1 MKTNKFLVAGA
12 AAALLLVSLGNTSR
26 AGDKPTIT
34 KPCVN
39 CHKAKDDVVRGKLT
53 NLSNKAGTLQINVGK
68 NPWLF
73 RFDEGT
79 ALKNVEA
86 IKKLK
91 KDKETA
97 VTFAEKDGKLYAV
110 QIAAKPVFK
119 VPADQLVD
127 TGYMLKLIEKSPA
140 EGNYVIVDARPG
152 PKYHE
157 GHIKN
162 AVSMPLPA
170 FDKMKDKVLPAEKDK
185 VIVFYCGGVT

>member
-1 MKTNKFLVAGA
+1 MNMSKLLAAGA
-12 AAALLLVSLGNTSR
+12 AAALLLYGGGGAL
-26 AGDKPTIT
+26 AGDKPTVT

-39 CHKAKDDVVRGKLT
+39 CHTAKDDVVRGRLS
-53 NLSNKAGTLQINVGK
+53 NLSSKASTLQVSVGEET
-68 NPWLF
+68 WFF
-73 RFDEGT
+73 RFDDAT

-91 KDKETA
+91 KDGETA

-110 QIAAKPVFK
+110 QIAVKPVFK
-119 VPADQLVD
+119 VPEDQLVD
-127 TGYMLKLIEKSPA
+127 TDYVLKLIEKSPA
-140 EGNYVIVDARPG
+140 EGGYALVDARPG

-157 GHIKN
+157 GHIKH

-170 FDKMKDKVLPAEKDK
+170 FDKMQDSVLPAEKDK